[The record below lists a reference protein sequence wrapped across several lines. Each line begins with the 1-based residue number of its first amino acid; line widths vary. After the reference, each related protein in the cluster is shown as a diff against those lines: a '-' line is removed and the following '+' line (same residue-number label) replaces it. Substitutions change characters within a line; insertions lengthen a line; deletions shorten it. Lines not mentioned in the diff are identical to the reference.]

1 MKFEIERGCFE
12 FIKKK
17 KRRQLLMTFAMLLIG
32 ILMFIV
38 GLFMN
43 KFERSNL
50 LTMLAILMV
59 LPATKYFVG
68 FIVVFPYKSVSR
80 ERYEHIKSL
89 ISDNTILFTDMV
101 FTSPD
106 KVMNLDFMIIT
117 DNQLI
122 GLLGK
127 KKQDI
132 KYMENYLK
140 ETLTVNKIE
149 GYAVKIFEDE
159 KKFENC
165 IPTKKFEKSDLQQKT
180 FMTIRTLIV

>member
-1 MKFEIERGCFE
+1 
-12 FIKKK
+12 
-17 KRRQLLMTFAMLLIG
+17 
-32 ILMFIV
+32 
-38 GLFMN
+38 
-43 KFERSNL
+43 
-50 LTMLAILMV
+50 
-59 LPATKYFVG
+59 
-68 FIVVFPYKSVSR
+68 
-80 ERYEHIKSL
+80 
-89 ISDNTILFTDMV
+89 MV
-101 FTSPD
+101 FTSSD

-149 GYAVKIFEDE
+149 GYTVKIFEDE

>member
-1 MKFEIERGCFE
+1 
-12 FIKKK
+12 
-17 KRRQLLMTFAMLLIG
+17 
-32 ILMFIV
+32 
-38 GLFMN
+38 MN

-101 FTSPD
+101 FTSSD

-149 GYAVKIFEDE
+149 GYTVKIFDE
-159 KKFENC
+159 QKAHELLKELVIKGITINKFE
-165 IPTKKFEKSDLQQKT
+165 IMKPTLNDIFIEK
-180 FMTIRTLIV
+180 VGE

>member
-1 MKFEIERGCFE
+1 
-12 FIKKK
+12 
-17 KRRQLLMTFAMLLIG
+17 MLLVG

-43 KFERSNL
+43 QFERSNL

-68 FIVVFPYKSVSR
+68 FIVVLPYKSVSR

-132 KYMENYLK
+132 KY
-140 ETLTVNKIE
+140 TLTVNKIE
-149 GYAVKIFEDE
+149 GYTVKIFEDE

>member
-68 FIVVFPYKSVSR
+68 FIVVFPY
-80 ERYEHIKSL
+80 RYKRQSLEFLIKAYFESFNQIVVFSMFL
-89 ISDNTILFTDMV
+89 NVCFKDWNKVENTIQFILLRGAQLNDPVKELTAGNLRNFRIDVNAIGKVYFNIIARTGWNHV
-101 FTSPD
+101 GIHEKLESPCR
-106 KVMNLDFMIIT
+106 F
-117 DNQLI
+117 
-122 GLLGK
+122 G
-127 KKQDI
+127 
-132 KYMENYLK
+132 
-140 ETLTVNKIE
+140 
-149 GYAVKIFEDE
+149 
-159 KKFENC
+159 
-165 IPTKKFEKSDLQQKT
+165 
-180 FMTIRTLIV
+180 R